1 MDLIKYPHAIDLND
15 SKWRI
20 YTNTMANPPQYI
32 GKNAQINESLIADGC
47 AILGEVENSVLSHGV
62 YIDENSSVKDS
73 VIMPNV
79 KIGKNVTIEKA
90 MIGEGAVIEDNS
102 VITNNDEISV
112 ISEYEVVKA
121 ELALQGG
128 R

>member
-1 MDLIKYPHAIDLND
+1 
-15 SKWRI
+15 
-20 YTNTMANPPQYI
+20 MANPPQYI

-79 KIGKNVTIEKA
+79 KIGKNVIIEKA
-90 MIGEGAVIEDNS
+90 MIGEGAVIEDNTIIREQS
-102 VITNNDEISV
+102 DINV
-112 ISEYEVVKA
+112 ISEYEVVKP
-121 ELALQGG
+121 ELELEGG
-128 R
+128 F